1 MNRSSLPSSLG
12 TLKKWA
18 SPDKDTLR
26 FDLSYQRHSGMW
38 SSIQKSMLV
47 WSILSDSYI
56 PPLIF
61 LKNYEDRD
69 GKDTPVYSVLDGQQR
84 LTSLFE
90 FIGDEENGGGF
101 PLHASTLDVD
111 IDGDVYE
118 IQGLKFSELSQEM
131 QNLLLGYKFS
141 IQAIEGAIDEEAEN
155 LFLNIN
161 NGVPL
166 STVQKSK
173 ARLGDELCQYFRG
186 ILEKP
191 FFTQA
196 INLSA
201 NQCLKE
207 DDLAVALQAYM
218 LLSEGYDDYK
228 SISVAECFKFA
239 EWLRNNLDED
249 EQTNFTL
256 TIEYLGIFDKKM
268 KFLKKTNIVPVI
280 VVAQFLM
287 LQGVEES
294 EAKSFFN
301 DFFSSESEEYAVF
314 CGAGNVKRP
323 MVEGRVRTLKEAA
336 CIQFDLDFEEED
348 ENSEVNADEPSS
360 DDAE

>member
-26 FDLSYQRHSGMW
+26 FDLPYQRHSGMW

-90 FIGDEENGGGF
+90 YIGDEENGGGF
-101 PLHASTLDVD
+101 PLHASTPNAD

-141 IQAIEGAIDEEAEN
+141 IQAIEGATDEEAEN

-166 STVQKSK
+166 STIQKSK
-173 ARLGDELCQYFRG
+173 PRLGDALCMYFRDV
-186 ILEKP
+186 LEMP

-287 LQGVEES
+287 LQGVEEAD
-294 EAKSFFN
+294 AKSFFN